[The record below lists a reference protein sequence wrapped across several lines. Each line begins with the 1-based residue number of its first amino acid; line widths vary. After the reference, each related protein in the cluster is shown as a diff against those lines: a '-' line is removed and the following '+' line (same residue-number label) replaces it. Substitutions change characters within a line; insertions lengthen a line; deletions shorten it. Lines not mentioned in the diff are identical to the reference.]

1 MVNDK
6 IDELN
11 KRVGRLE
18 QELANVKKE
27 IAYLMAGAQE
37 QTIVKT
43 EEHSKISKET
53 EVPKQAPAPPKE
65 NRTLENMAGNWLPK
79 IFIFVFLLGMIWAF
93 TAAAEKGWIN
103 TYMRVA
109 AGLMVSIVLYVLG
122 SRQYK
127 KNASV
132 LGVSLLAGSNIVYI
146 VSLFAGN
153 MLYQIIPTPLT
164 VILLAAGVAGGVY
177 ISRKYRSQTLIAI
190 IGAGVY
196 LYPFLFGGEQ
206 GNEYIFYIYES
217 LVFSGLMYETVKQKY
232 SVAWNIAN
240 YAFIL
245 AIFAFLSFTDAQVSV
260 WTLAVFT
267 MQQAIMIFSA
277 LRSHSPFKKAVYL
290 TAVSIGAF
298 VVFITGLVLYLKNDT
313 ALYAFYTAAFVLYL
327 LLSLW
332 KRKEFAEI
340 KHTFFLTSM
349 IYFNILAADV
359 LDENEILLYIIFT
372 LQGIMMCYVSYR
384 KKSWLIGVAGAIVV
398 LQASCG
404 LMQYPAR
411 SLHILSIV
419 SWLLLIS
426 SLFAA
431 YLYSKKIQY
440 KQVTIVA
447 SYTVSFLM
455 LVFFSKLSIWM
466 TAKIDGL
473 SSNVGVS
480 LSWFIFVI
488 VMYAVYYATKDK
500 TWNRIGLIFLFI
512 TLAKMILIDS
522 ASIDIVWRAVLFI
535 LLGVIGLFISRI
547 FYSKKEKP

>member
-1 MVNDK
+1 MVNEK

-11 KRVGRLE
+11 KKVGRLE
-18 QELANVKKE
+18 QELESVKRE
-27 IAYLMAGAQE
+27 IAYLAAGKKE
-37 QTIVKT
+37 QAVVKT
-43 EEHSKISKET
+43 EEHPKINKET
-53 EVPKQAPAPPKE
+53 EVPQKTPAPRKE

-93 TAAAEKGWIN
+93 VAAAEKGWIN
-103 TYMRVA
+103 AYMRVG
-109 AGLMVSIVLYVLG
+109 AGLIVSIVLYVLG
-122 SRQYK
+122 SRSHK

-132 LGVSLLAGSNIVYI
+132 LGISLLAGSNIVYI

-164 VILLAAGVAGGVY
+164 MILLAAGVAGGVY

-196 LYPFLFGGEQ
+196 LYPFLFGGKQ
-206 GNEYIFYIYES
+206 GNEYIFYVYES
-217 LVFSGLMYETVKQKY
+217 LVFAGLIYETVKQKY

-245 AIFAFLSFTDAQVSV
+245 AIFAFLSFTDTQVTG
-260 WTLAVFT
+260 WTLAVFIL
-267 MQQAIMIFSA
+267 QQAITILSA
-277 LRSHSPFKKAVYL
+277 LRSNSQFKKAVYL
-290 TAVSIGAF
+290 TAVTIGAF
-298 VVFITGLVLYLKNDT
+298 VVFIIGVVLYMKNDT
-313 ALYAFYTAAFVLYL
+313 ALYAFYTAAFVFYL

-332 KRKEFAEI
+332 KTKEFAEI
-340 KHTFFLTSM
+340 KHTFFLISM
-349 IYFNILAADV
+349 IYFNVLAADA
-359 LDENEILLYIIFT
+359 LAENVSLLYIIFT

-384 KKSWLIGVAGAIVV
+384 KKSWLIGIAGVIVL
-398 LQASCG
+398 LQAACG
-404 LMQYPAR
+404 LIQYPAR
-411 SLHILSIV
+411 SLHVLSIV

-426 SLFAA
+426 SLFGG
-431 YLYSKKIQY
+431 YLYSKKIHY
-440 KQVTIVA
+440 KQVT
-447 SYTVSFLM
+447 TVVSSAVSLLL

-466 TAKIDGL
+466 SDRIDGV
-473 SSNVGVS
+473 SVNVGVS

-512 TLAKMILIDS
+512 TLAKIILIDS

-535 LLGVIGLFISRI
+535 LLGVIGLFISRV
-547 FYSKKEKP
+547 FYSKKE

>member
-1 MVNDK
+1 MVNEK

-11 KRVGRLE
+11 KKVGRLE
-18 QELANVKKE
+18 QELESVKRE
-27 IAYLMAGAQE
+27 IAYLAAGKKE
-37 QTIVKT
+37 QAVVKT
-43 EEHSKISKET
+43 EEHPKINKET
-53 EVPKQAPAPPKE
+53 EVPQKTPAPRKE

-93 TAAAEKGWIN
+93 VAAAEKGWIN
-103 TYMRVA
+103 AYMRVG
-109 AGLMVSIVLYVLG
+109 AGLIVSIVLYVLG
-122 SRQYK
+122 SRSHK

-132 LGVSLLAGSNIVYI
+132 LGISLLAGSNIVYI

-164 VILLAAGVAGGVY
+164 MILLAAGVAGGVY

-196 LYPFLFGGEQ
+196 LYPFLFGGKQ
-206 GNEYIFYIYES
+206 GNEYIFYVYES
-217 LVFSGLMYETVKQKY
+217 LVFAGLIYETVKQKY

-245 AIFAFLSFTDAQVSV
+245 AIFAFLSFTDAQVTG
-260 WTLAVFT
+260 WTLAVFIL
-267 MQQAIMIFSA
+267 QQAITILSA
-277 LRSHSPFKKAVYL
+277 LRSNSQFKKAVYL
-290 TAVSIGAF
+290 TAVTIGAF
-298 VVFITGLVLYLKNDT
+298 VVFIIGVVLYMKNDT
-313 ALYAFYTAAFVLYL
+313 ALYAFYTAAFVFYL

-332 KRKEFAEI
+332 KTKEFVEI
-340 KHTFFLTSM
+340 KHTFFLISM
-349 IYFNILAADV
+349 IYFNVLAADA
-359 LDENEILLYIIFT
+359 LAENVSLLYIIFT

-384 KKSWLIGVAGAIVV
+384 KKSWLIGIAGVIVL
-398 LQASCG
+398 LQAACG
-404 LMQYPAR
+404 LIQYPAR
-411 SLHILSIV
+411 SLHVLSIV

-426 SLFAA
+426 SLFGG
-431 YLYSKKIQY
+431 YLYSKKIHY
-440 KQVTIVA
+440 KQVT
-447 SYTVSFLM
+447 TVVSSAVSLLL

-466 TAKIDGL
+466 SDRIDGV
-473 SSNVGVS
+473 SVNVGVS

-512 TLAKMILIDS
+512 TLAKIILIDS

-535 LLGVIGLFISRI
+535 LLGVIGLFISRV
-547 FYSKKEKP
+547 FYSKKE

>member
-1 MVNDK
+1 MVNEK

-18 QELANVKKE
+18 QELESVKRE
-27 IAYLMAGAQE
+27 IAYLAAGKKE
-37 QTIVKT
+37 QTVVKT
-43 EEHSKISKET
+43 DEHPKINKET
-53 EVPKQAPAPPKE
+53 EVPQKTPAPRKE

-93 TAAAEKGWIN
+93 VAAAEKGWIN
-103 TYMRVA
+103 AYMRVG
-109 AGLMVSIVLYVLG
+109 AGLIVSIVLYVLG
-122 SRQYK
+122 SRSHK

-132 LGVSLLAGSNIVYI
+132 LGSSLLAGSNIVYI

-164 VILLAAGVAGGVY
+164 MILLAAGVAGGVY

-190 IGAGVY
+190 IVAGVY
-196 LYPFLFGGEQ
+196 LYPFLFSGKQ
-206 GNEYIFYIYES
+206 GNEYIFYVYES
-217 LVFSGLMYETVKQKY
+217 LVFAGLIYETVKQKY

-245 AIFAFLSFTDAQVSV
+245 AIFAFLSFTDAQVTG
-260 WTLAVFT
+260 WTLAVFIL
-267 MQQAIMIFSA
+267 QQAITILSA
-277 LRSHSPFKKAVYL
+277 LRSNSQFKKAVYL
-290 TAVSIGAF
+290 TAVTIGAF
-298 VVFITGLVLYLKNDT
+298 VVFITGVVLYMKNDT
-313 ALYAFYTAAFVLYL
+313 ALYVFYTAAFVFYL

-332 KRKEFAEI
+332 KSKEFAEI
-340 KHTFFLTSM
+340 KHTFFLISM
-349 IYFNILAADV
+349 IYFNVLAADA
-359 LDENEILLYIIFT
+359 LSENVILLYIIFT

-384 KKSWLIGVAGAIVV
+384 KKSWLIGIAGVIVL
-398 LQASCG
+398 LQAACG
-404 LMQYPAR
+404 LIQYPAR
-411 SLHILSIV
+411 SLHVLSIV

-426 SLFAA
+426 SLFGG
-431 YLYSKKIQY
+431 YLYSKKIHY
-440 KQVTIVA
+440 KQVT
-447 SYTVSFLM
+447 TVVSSAVSLLL

-466 TAKIDGL
+466 SNRIDGV
-473 SSNVGVS
+473 SVNVGVS

-512 TLAKMILIDS
+512 TLAKIILIDS

-535 LLGVIGLFISRI
+535 LLGVIGLFISRV
-547 FYSKKEKP
+547 FYSKKE

>member
-1 MVNDK
+1 MVNEK

-18 QELANVKKE
+18 QELESVKREIANLAAGKKE
-27 IAYLMAGAQE
+27 
-37 QTIVKT
+37 QTVVKT
-43 EEHSKISKET
+43 DEHPKINKET
-53 EVPKQAPAPPKE
+53 EVPQKTPAPRKE

-93 TAAAEKGWIN
+93 VAAAEKGWIN
-103 TYMRVA
+103 AYMRVG
-109 AGLMVSIVLYVLG
+109 AGLIVSIVLYVLG
-122 SRQYK
+122 SRSHK

-132 LGVSLLAGSNIVYI
+132 LGSSLLAGSNIVYI

-164 VILLAAGVAGGVY
+164 MILLAAGVAGGVY

-190 IGAGVY
+190 IVAGVY
-196 LYPFLFGGEQ
+196 LYPFLFGGKQ
-206 GNEYIFYIYES
+206 GNEYIFYVYES
-217 LVFSGLMYETVKQKY
+217 LVFAGLIYETVKQKY

-245 AIFAFLSFTDAQVSV
+245 AIFAFLSFTDAQVTG
-260 WTLAVFT
+260 WTLAVFIL
-267 MQQAIMIFSA
+267 QQAITILSA
-277 LRSHSPFKKAVYL
+277 LRSNSQFKKAVYL
-290 TAVSIGAF
+290 TAVTIGAL
-298 VVFITGLVLYLKNDT
+298 VVFITGVVLYMKNDT
-313 ALYAFYTAAFVLYL
+313 VLYVFYTAAFVFYL

-332 KRKEFAEI
+332 KSKEFAEI
-340 KHTFFLTSM
+340 KHTFFLISI
-349 IYFNILAADV
+349 IYFNVLAADA
-359 LDENEILLYIIFT
+359 LSENVILLYIIFT

-384 KKSWLIGVAGAIVV
+384 KKSWLIGIAGVIVL
-398 LQASCG
+398 LQAACG
-404 LMQYPAR
+404 LIQYPAR
-411 SLHILSIV
+411 SLHVLSIV

-426 SLFAA
+426 SLFGG
-431 YLYSKKIQY
+431 YLYSKKIHY
-440 KQVTIVA
+440 KQVT
-447 SYTVSFLM
+447 TVVSSAVSLLL

-466 TAKIDGL
+466 SDRIDGV
-473 SSNVGVS
+473 SVNVGVS

-512 TLAKMILIDS
+512 TLAKIILTDS

-535 LLGVIGLFISRI
+535 LLGVIGLFISRV
-547 FYSKKEKP
+547 FYSKKE

>member
-1 MVNDK
+1 MVNEK

-18 QELANVKKE
+18 QELESVKRE
-27 IAYLMAGAQE
+27 IAYLAAGKKE
-37 QTIVKT
+37 QTVVKT
-43 EEHSKISKET
+43 DEHPKVNKET
-53 EVPKQAPAPPKE
+53 EVPQKTPAPRKE

-93 TAAAEKGWIN
+93 VAAAEKGWIN
-103 TYMRVA
+103 AYMRVG
-109 AGLMVSIVLYVLG
+109 AGLIVSIVLYVLG
-122 SRQYK
+122 SRSHK

-132 LGVSLLAGSNIVYI
+132 LGSSLLAGSNIVYI

-164 VILLAAGVAGGVY
+164 MILLAAGVAGGVY

-190 IGAGVY
+190 IVAGVY
-196 LYPFLFGGEQ
+196 LYPFLFGGKQ
-206 GNEYIFYIYES
+206 GNEYIFYVYES
-217 LVFSGLMYETVKQKY
+217 LVFAGLIYETVKQKY

-245 AIFAFLSFTDAQVSV
+245 AIFAFLSFTDAQVTG
-260 WTLAVFT
+260 WTLAVFIL
-267 MQQAIMIFSA
+267 QQAITILSA
-277 LRSHSPFKKAVYL
+277 LRSNSQFKKAVYL
-290 TAVSIGAF
+290 TAVTIGAF
-298 VVFITGLVLYLKNDT
+298 VVFITGVVLYMKNDT
-313 ALYAFYTAAFVLYL
+313 ALYVFYTAAFVFYL

-332 KRKEFAEI
+332 KSKEFAEI
-340 KHTFFLTSM
+340 KHTFFLISM
-349 IYFNILAADV
+349 IYFNVLAADA
-359 LDENEILLYIIFT
+359 LSENVILLYIIFT

-384 KKSWLIGVAGAIVV
+384 KKSWLIGIAGVIVL
-398 LQASCG
+398 LQAACG
-404 LMQYPAR
+404 LIQYPAR
-411 SLHILSIV
+411 SLHVLSIV

-426 SLFAA
+426 SLFGG
-431 YLYSKKIQY
+431 YLYSKKIHY
-440 KQVTIVA
+440 KQVT
-447 SYTVSFLM
+447 TVVSSAVSLLL

-466 TAKIDGL
+466 SNRIDGV
-473 SSNVGVS
+473 SVNVGVS

-512 TLAKMILIDS
+512 TLAKIILIDS

-535 LLGVIGLFISRI
+535 LLGVIGLFISRV
-547 FYSKKEKP
+547 FYSKKE

>member
-1 MVNDK
+1 MVNEK

-11 KRVGRLE
+11 KKVGRLE
-18 QELANVKKE
+18 QELESVKRE
-27 IAYLMAGAQE
+27 IAYLAAGKKE
-37 QTIVKT
+37 QAVVKT
-43 EEHSKISKET
+43 EEHPKITKET
-53 EVPKQAPAPPKE
+53 EVPQKTPAPRKE

-93 TAAAEKGWIN
+93 VAAAEKGWIN
-103 TYMRVA
+103 AYMRVG
-109 AGLMVSIVLYVLG
+109 AGLIVSIVLYVLG
-122 SRQYK
+122 SRSHK

-132 LGVSLLAGSNIVYI
+132 LGISLLAGSNIVYI

-164 VILLAAGVAGGVY
+164 MILLAAGVAGGVY

-196 LYPFLFGGEQ
+196 LYPFLFGGKQ
-206 GNEYIFYIYES
+206 GNEYIFYVYES
-217 LVFSGLMYETVKQKY
+217 LVFAGLIYETVKQKY

-245 AIFAFLSFTDAQVSV
+245 AIFAFLSFTDAQVTG
-260 WTLAVFT
+260 WTLAVFIL
-267 MQQAIMIFSA
+267 QQAITILSA
-277 LRSHSPFKKAVYL
+277 LRSNSQFKKAVYL
-290 TAVSIGAF
+290 TAVTIGAF
-298 VVFITGLVLYLKNDT
+298 VVFIIGVVLYLKNDT
-313 ALYAFYTAAFVLYL
+313 ALYAFYTAAFVFYL

-332 KRKEFAEI
+332 KTKEFAEI
-340 KHTFFLTSM
+340 KHTFFLISM
-349 IYFNILAADV
+349 IYFNVLAADA
-359 LDENEILLYIIFT
+359 LAENVSLLYIIFT

-384 KKSWLIGVAGAIVV
+384 KKSWLIGIAGVIVL
-398 LQASCG
+398 LQAACG
-404 LMQYPAR
+404 LIQYPAR
-411 SLHILSIV
+411 SLHVLSIV

-426 SLFAA
+426 SLFGG
-431 YLYSKKIQY
+431 YLYSKKIHY
-440 KQVTIVA
+440 KQVKAV
-447 SYTVSFLM
+447 VSSAVSLLL

-466 TAKIDGL
+466 SDRIDGV
-473 SSNVGVS
+473 SVNVAVS

-512 TLAKMILIDS
+512 TLAKIILIDS

-535 LLGVIGLFISRI
+535 LLGVIGLFISRV
-547 FYSKKEKP
+547 FYSKKE

>member
-1 MVNDK
+1 MVNEK

-11 KRVGRLE
+11 KKVGRLE
-18 QELANVKKE
+18 QELESVKRE
-27 IAYLMAGAQE
+27 IAYLAAGKKE
-37 QTIVKT
+37 QAVVKT
-43 EEHSKISKET
+43 EEHPKINKET
-53 EVPKQAPAPPKE
+53 EVPQKTPAPRKE

-93 TAAAEKGWIN
+93 VAAAEKGWIN
-103 TYMRVA
+103 AYMRVG
-109 AGLMVSIVLYVLG
+109 AGLIVSIVLYVLG
-122 SRQYK
+122 SRSHK

-132 LGVSLLAGSNIVYI
+132 LGISLLAGSNIVYI

-164 VILLAAGVAGGVY
+164 MILLAAGVAGGVY

-196 LYPFLFGGEQ
+196 LYPFLFGGKQ
-206 GNEYIFYIYES
+206 GNEYIFYVYES
-217 LVFSGLMYETVKQKY
+217 LVFAGLIYETVKQKY

-245 AIFAFLSFTDAQVSV
+245 AIFAFLSFTDAQVTG
-260 WTLAVFT
+260 WTLAVFIL
-267 MQQAIMIFSA
+267 QQAITILSA
-277 LRSHSPFKKAVYL
+277 LRSNSQFKKAVYL
-290 TAVSIGAF
+290 TAVTIGAF
-298 VVFITGLVLYLKNDT
+298 VVFIIGVVLYMKNDT
-313 ALYAFYTAAFVLYL
+313 ALYAFYTAAFVFYL

-332 KRKEFAEI
+332 KTKEFAEI
-340 KHTFFLTSM
+340 KHTFFLISM
-349 IYFNILAADV
+349 IYFNVLAADA
-359 LDENEILLYIIFT
+359 LAENVSLLYIIFT

-384 KKSWLIGVAGAIVV
+384 KKSWLIGIAGVIVL
-398 LQASCG
+398 LQAACG
-404 LMQYPAR
+404 LIQYPAR
-411 SLHILSIV
+411 SLHVLSIV

-426 SLFAA
+426 SLFGG
-431 YLYSKKIQY
+431 YLYSKKIHY
-440 KQVTIVA
+440 KQVT
-447 SYTVSFLM
+447 TVVSSAVSLLL

-466 TAKIDGL
+466 SDRIDGV
-473 SSNVGVS
+473 SVNVGVS

-512 TLAKMILIDS
+512 TLAKIILIDS

-535 LLGVIGLFISRI
+535 LLGVIGLFISRV
-547 FYSKKEKP
+547 FYSKKE

>member
-1 MVNDK
+1 MVNEK

-18 QELANVKKE
+18 QELESVKRE
-27 IAYLMAGAQE
+27 IAYLAAGKKE
-37 QTIVKT
+37 QTVVKT
-43 EEHSKISKET
+43 EEHPKINKET
-53 EVPKQAPAPPKE
+53 EVPQKTPAPRKE

-93 TAAAEKGWIN
+93 VAAAEKGWIN
-103 TYMRVA
+103 AYMRVG
-109 AGLMVSIVLYVLG
+109 AGLIVSIVLYVLG
-122 SRQYK
+122 SRSHK

-132 LGVSLLAGSNIVYI
+132 LGSSLLAGSNIVYI

-164 VILLAAGVAGGVY
+164 MILLAAGVAGGVY

-190 IGAGVY
+190 IGAAVY
-196 LYPFLFGGEQ
+196 LYPFLFGGKQ
-206 GNEYIFYIYES
+206 GNEYIFYVYEL
-217 LVFSGLMYETVKQKY
+217 LVFAGLIYETVKQKY

-245 AIFAFLSFTDAQVSV
+245 AIFAFLSFTDAQVTG
-260 WTLAVFT
+260 WTLAVFIL
-267 MQQAIMIFSA
+267 QQAITILSA
-277 LRSHSPFKKAVYL
+277 LRSNSQFKKAVYL
-290 TAVSIGAF
+290 TAVTIGAF
-298 VVFITGLVLYLKNDT
+298 VVFITGVVLYMKNDT
-313 ALYAFYTAAFVLYL
+313 ALYAFYTAAFVFYL

-332 KRKEFAEI
+332 KSKEFAEI
-340 KHTFFLTSM
+340 KHTFFLISM
-349 IYFNILAADV
+349 IYFNVLAADA
-359 LDENEILLYIIFT
+359 LAENVSLLYIIFT

-384 KKSWLIGVAGAIVV
+384 KKSWLIGIAGVIVL
-398 LQASCG
+398 LQAACG
-404 LMQYPAR
+404 LIQYPAR
-411 SLHILSIV
+411 SLHVLSIV

-426 SLFAA
+426 SLFGG
-431 YLYSKKIQY
+431 YLYSKKIHY
-440 KQVTIVA
+440 KQVTTVV
-447 SYTVSFLM
+447 SYAVSLLL

-466 TAKIDGL
+466 SDRIDGV
-473 SSNVGVS
+473 SVNVGVS

-512 TLAKMILIDS
+512 TLAKIILIDS

-535 LLGVIGLFISRI
+535 LLGVIGLFISRV
-547 FYSKKEKP
+547 FYSKKE

>member
-1 MVNDK
+1 MVNEK

-18 QELANVKKE
+18 QELESVKRE
-27 IAYLMAGAQE
+27 IAYLAAGKKE
-37 QTIVKT
+37 QTVVKT
-43 EEHSKISKET
+43 DEHPKINKET
-53 EVPKQAPAPPKE
+53 EVPKKTPAPRKE

-93 TAAAEKGWIN
+93 VAAAEKGWIN
-103 TYMRVA
+103 AYMRVG
-109 AGLMVSIVLYVLG
+109 AGLIVSIVLYVLG
-122 SRQYK
+122 SRSHK

-132 LGVSLLAGSNIVYI
+132 LGSSLLAGSNIVYI

-164 VILLAAGVAGGVY
+164 MILLAAGVAGGVY

-190 IGAGVY
+190 IVAGVY
-196 LYPFLFGGEQ
+196 LYPFLFGGKQ
-206 GNEYIFYIYES
+206 GNEYIFYVYES
-217 LVFSGLMYETVKQKY
+217 LVFAGLIYETVKQKY

-245 AIFAFLSFTDAQVSV
+245 AIFAFLSFTDAQVTG
-260 WTLAVFT
+260 WTLAVFIL
-267 MQQAIMIFSA
+267 QQAITILSA
-277 LRSHSPFKKAVYL
+277 LRSNSQFKKAVYL
-290 TAVSIGAF
+290 TAVTIGAF
-298 VVFITGLVLYLKNDT
+298 VVFITGVVLYMKNDT
-313 ALYAFYTAAFVLYL
+313 ALYVFYTAAFVFYL

-332 KRKEFAEI
+332 KSKEFAEI
-340 KHTFFLTSM
+340 KHTFFLISM
-349 IYFNILAADV
+349 IYFNVLAADA
-359 LDENEILLYIIFT
+359 LSENVILLYIIFT

-384 KKSWLIGVAGAIVV
+384 KKSWLIGIAGVIVL
-398 LQASCG
+398 LQAACG
-404 LMQYPAR
+404 LIQYPER
-411 SLHILSIV
+411 SLHVLSIV

-426 SLFAA
+426 SLFGG
-431 YLYSKKIQY
+431 YMYSKKIHY
-440 KQVTIVA
+440 KQVT
-447 SYTVSFLM
+447 TVVSSAVSLLL

-466 TAKIDGL
+466 SDRIDGV
-473 SSNVGVS
+473 SVNVGVS

-512 TLAKMILIDS
+512 TLAKIILIDS

-535 LLGVIGLFISRI
+535 LLGVIGLFISRV
-547 FYSKKEKP
+547 FYSKKE

>member
-1 MVNDK
+1 MVNEK

-18 QELANVKKE
+18 QELESVKREIANLAAGKKE
-27 IAYLMAGAQE
+27 
-37 QTIVKT
+37 QTVVKT
-43 EEHSKISKET
+43 DEHPKINKET
-53 EVPKQAPAPPKE
+53 EVPQKTPAPRKE

-93 TAAAEKGWIN
+93 VAAAEKGWIN
-103 TYMRVA
+103 AYMRVG
-109 AGLMVSIVLYVLG
+109 AGLIVSIVLYVLG
-122 SRQYK
+122 SRSHK

-132 LGVSLLAGSNIVYI
+132 LGSSLLAGSNIVYI

-164 VILLAAGVAGGVY
+164 MILLAAGVAGGVY

-190 IGAGVY
+190 IVAGVY
-196 LYPFLFGGEQ
+196 LYPFLFGGKQ
-206 GNEYIFYIYES
+206 GNEYIFYVYES
-217 LVFSGLMYETVKQKY
+217 LVFAGLIYETVKQKY

-245 AIFAFLSFTDAQVSV
+245 AIFAFLSFTDAQVTG
-260 WTLAVFT
+260 WTLAVFIL
-267 MQQAIMIFSA
+267 QQAITILSA
-277 LRSHSPFKKAVYL
+277 LRSNSQFKKAVYL
-290 TAVSIGAF
+290 TAVTIGAL
-298 VVFITGLVLYLKNDT
+298 VVFITGVVLYMKNDT
-313 ALYAFYTAAFVLYL
+313 ALYVFYTAAFVFYL

-332 KRKEFAEI
+332 KSKEFAEI
-340 KHTFFLTSM
+340 KYTFLLISM
-349 IYFNILAADV
+349 IYFNVLAADA
-359 LDENEILLYIIFT
+359 LAENVILLYIIFT

-384 KKSWLIGVAGAIVV
+384 KKSWLIGIAGVIVL
-398 LQASCG
+398 LQAACG
-404 LMQYPAR
+404 LIQYPAR
-411 SLHILSIV
+411 SLHVLSIV

-426 SLFAA
+426 SLFGG
-431 YLYSKKIQY
+431 YLYSKKIHY
-440 KQVTIVA
+440 KQVT
-447 SYTVSFLM
+447 TVVSSAVSLLL

-466 TAKIDGL
+466 SDRIDGV
-473 SSNVGVS
+473 SVNVGVS

-512 TLAKMILIDS
+512 TLAKIILIDS

-535 LLGVIGLFISRI
+535 LLGVIGLFISRV
-547 FYSKKEKP
+547 FYSKRE

>member
-1 MVNDK
+1 MVNEK

-18 QELANVKKE
+18 QELESVKREIANLAAGKKE
-27 IAYLMAGAQE
+27 
-37 QTIVKT
+37 QTVVKT
-43 EEHSKISKET
+43 DEHPKINKET
-53 EVPKQAPAPPKE
+53 EVPQKTPAPRKE

-93 TAAAEKGWIN
+93 VAAAEKGWIN
-103 TYMRVA
+103 AYMRVG
-109 AGLMVSIVLYVLG
+109 AGLIVSIVLYVLG
-122 SRQYK
+122 SRSHK

-132 LGVSLLAGSNIVYI
+132 LGSSLLAGSNIVYI

-164 VILLAAGVAGGVY
+164 MILLAAGVAGGVY

-190 IGAGVY
+190 IVAGVY
-196 LYPFLFGGEQ
+196 LYPFLFGGKQ
-206 GNEYIFYIYES
+206 GNEYIFYVYES
-217 LVFSGLMYETVKQKY
+217 LVFAGLIYETVKQKY

-245 AIFAFLSFTDAQVSV
+245 AIFAFLSFTDAQVTG
-260 WTLAVFT
+260 WTLAVFIL
-267 MQQAIMIFSA
+267 QQAITILSA
-277 LRSHSPFKKAVYL
+277 LRSNSQFKKAVYL
-290 TAVSIGAF
+290 TAVTIGAL
-298 VVFITGLVLYLKNDT
+298 VVFITGVVLYMKNDT
-313 ALYAFYTAAFVLYL
+313 VLYVFYTAAFVFYL

-332 KRKEFAEI
+332 KSKEFAEI
-340 KHTFFLTSM
+340 KHTFFLISM
-349 IYFNILAADV
+349 IYFNVLAADA
-359 LDENEILLYIIFT
+359 LSENVILLYIIFT

-384 KKSWLIGVAGAIVV
+384 KKSWLIGIAGVIVL
-398 LQASCG
+398 LQAACG
-404 LMQYPAR
+404 LIQYPAR
-411 SLHILSIV
+411 SLHVLSIV

-426 SLFAA
+426 SLFGG
-431 YLYSKKIQY
+431 YLYSKKIHY
-440 KQVTIVA
+440 KQVT
-447 SYTVSFLM
+447 TVVSSAVSLLL

-466 TAKIDGL
+466 SDRIDGV
-473 SSNVGVS
+473 SVNVGVS

-512 TLAKMILIDS
+512 TLAKIILTDS

-535 LLGVIGLFISRI
+535 LLGVIGLFISRV
-547 FYSKKEKP
+547 FYSKKE

>member
-1 MVNDK
+1 MVNEK

-18 QELANVKKE
+18 QELESVKRE
-27 IAYLMAGAQE
+27 IANLAAGKKV
-37 QTIVKT
+37 QTVVKT
-43 EEHSKISKET
+43 DEHPKINKET
-53 EVPKQAPAPPKE
+53 EVPQKTPAPRKE

-93 TAAAEKGWIN
+93 VAAAEKGWIN
-103 TYMRVA
+103 AYMRVG
-109 AGLMVSIVLYVLG
+109 AGLIVSIVLYVLG
-122 SRQYK
+122 SRSHK

-132 LGVSLLAGSNIVYI
+132 LGSSLLAGSNIVYI

-164 VILLAAGVAGGVY
+164 MILLAAGVAGGVY

-190 IGAGVY
+190 IVAGVY
-196 LYPFLFGGEQ
+196 LYPFLFGGKQ
-206 GNEYIFYIYES
+206 GNEYIFYVYES
-217 LVFSGLMYETVKQKY
+217 LVFAGLIYETVKQKY

-245 AIFAFLSFTDAQVSV
+245 AIFAFLSFTDAQVTG
-260 WTLAVFT
+260 WTLAVFIL
-267 MQQAIMIFSA
+267 QQAITILSA
-277 LRSHSPFKKAVYL
+277 LRSNSQFKKAVYL
-290 TAVSIGAF
+290 TAVTIGAL
-298 VVFITGLVLYLKNDT
+298 VVFITGVVLYMKNDT
-313 ALYAFYTAAFVLYL
+313 ALYVFYTAAFVFYL

-332 KRKEFAEI
+332 KSKEFAEI
-340 KHTFFLTSM
+340 KHTFFLISM
-349 IYFNILAADV
+349 IYFNVLAADA
-359 LDENEILLYIIFT
+359 LSENVILLYIIFT

-384 KKSWLIGVAGAIVV
+384 KKSWLIGIAGVIVL
-398 LQASCG
+398 LQAACG
-404 LMQYPAR
+404 LIQYPAR
-411 SLHILSIV
+411 SLHVLSIV

-426 SLFAA
+426 SLFGG
-431 YLYSKKIQY
+431 YLYSKKIHY
-440 KQVTIVA
+440 KQVT
-447 SYTVSFLM
+447 TVVSSAVSLLL

-466 TAKIDGL
+466 SDRIDGV
-473 SSNVGVS
+473 SVNVGVS

-512 TLAKMILIDS
+512 TLAKIILIDS

-535 LLGVIGLFISRI
+535 LLGVIGLFISRV
-547 FYSKKEKP
+547 FYSKRE

>member
-1 MVNDK
+1 MVNEK

-18 QELANVKKE
+18 QELESVKRE
-27 IAYLMAGAQE
+27 IAYLAAGKKE
-37 QTIVKT
+37 QAVVKT
-43 EEHSKISKET
+43 EEHPKINKET
-53 EVPKQAPAPPKE
+53 EVPQKTPAPRKE

-93 TAAAEKGWIN
+93 VAAAEKGWIN
-103 TYMRVA
+103 AYMRVG
-109 AGLMVSIVLYVLG
+109 AGLIVSIVLYVLG
-122 SRQYK
+122 SRSHK

-132 LGVSLLAGSNIVYI
+132 LGSSLLAGSNIVYI

-164 VILLAAGVAGGVY
+164 MILLAAGVAGGVY

-196 LYPFLFGGEQ
+196 LYPFLFGGKQ
-206 GNEYIFYIYES
+206 GNEYIFYVYES
-217 LVFSGLMYETVKQKY
+217 LVFAGLIYETVKQKY

-260 WTLAVFT
+260 WTLTVFV
-267 MQQAIMIFSA
+267 MQQAIMILSA
-277 LRSHSPFKKAVYL
+277 LLSNSRFKKAVYL
-290 TAVSIGAF
+290 TAVTIGAF
-298 VVFITGLVLYLKNDT
+298 VVFITGVVLYMKNDT
-313 ALYAFYTAAFVLYL
+313 ALYVFYTAAFVFYL

-332 KRKEFAEI
+332 KSKEFAEI
-340 KHTFFLTSM
+340 KHTFFLISM
-349 IYFNILAADV
+349 IYFNVLAADA
-359 LDENEILLYIIFT
+359 LAENVSLLYIIFT

-384 KKSWLIGVAGAIVV
+384 KKSWLIGIAGVIVL
-398 LQASCG
+398 LQAACG
-404 LMQYPAR
+404 LIQYPAR
-411 SLHILSIV
+411 SLHVLSIV
-419 SWLLLIS
+419 SWLLLIC
-426 SLFAA
+426 SLFGG
-431 YLYSKKIQY
+431 YLYSKKIHY
-440 KQVTIVA
+440 KQITIV
-447 SYTVSFLM
+447 VSSAVSLLL

-466 TAKIDGL
+466 SDRIDGV
-473 SSNVGVS
+473 SVNVGVS

-512 TLAKMILIDS
+512 TLAKIILIDS

-535 LLGVIGLFISRI
+535 LLGVIGLFISRV
-547 FYSKKEKP
+547 FYSKKE